1 MKEDGEKNKAEIED
15 LNRKIYNNEVD
26 FKGQIDKINLD
37 KEKEK
42 ETLERLHRTELD
54 KVESKRAHEAQVK
67 NQELKDLNDTFNAEI
82 GRMNDTIQAKEKNI
96 ENLNDV
102 LNE

>member
-26 FKGQIDKINLD
+26 FKGQVDKINLD

-42 ETLERLHRTELD
+42 
-54 KVESKRAHEAQVK
+54 
-67 NQELKDLNDTFNAEI
+67 
-82 GRMNDTIQAKEKNI
+82 
-96 ENLNDV
+96 
-102 LNE
+102 